1 MKIIA
6 RLGIAGALAL
16 VTAGMVMTATAS
28 EESAGGGDAFA
39 PASAAAMS
47 IGGGSMGM
55 PLSVTALTTS
65 PDVRRIRDA
74 ETERIRREALETA
87 ERLVEITREM
97 EERTR

>member
-1 MKIIA
+1 MKRKNKINIYAFIGIIYFA
-6 RLGIAGALAL
+6 IGATLSA
-16 VTAGMVMTATAS
+16 VRGTAS
-28 EESAGGGDAFA
+28 NVALPLACEESGTTTIASFA
-39 PASAAAMS
+39 
-47 IGGGSMGM
+47 
-55 PLSVTALTTS
+55 TS